1 MASCIPSLTN
11 RRFHTNIYR
20 PTHSIMLLFLASA
33 LCFEGAYTRI
43 SVTEFLD
50 HVWNISSNGAHN
62 VAAGEYFQDA
72 PNNTC
77 YVVREKGEAIITHNY
92 TYYYVYGTKKEIALL
107 TKQLEPLVDNETTIE
122 EMHRDGC
129 DISFVILKA
138 EASEYQQSV
147 FWINIVVWAII
158 LAGVLT
164 GLLLWHCDN
173 YAKDPGNSLLFVTD
187 GNRIVTG
194 Q

>member
-1 MASCIPSLTN
+1 MIPWVSLPN

-43 SVTEFLD
+43 SVSDFLD
-50 HVWNISSNGAHN
+50 LVWTISSNGDEN
-62 VAAGEYFQDA
+62 VAASDYFKE
-72 PNNTC
+72 PENCTR
-77 YVVREKGEAIITHNY
+77 YLVREKGEAITTHNY

-107 TKQLEPLVDNETTIE
+107 TKQLEPIVDNETTIE

-138 EASEYQQSV
+138 EASQYQQSV

>member
-1 MASCIPSLTN
+1 M
-11 RRFHTNIYR
+11 F
-20 PTHSIMLLFLASA
+20 LLAA
-33 LCFEGAYTRI
+33 ACLCFEGAYTRI
-43 SVTEFLD
+43 SVSDFLD
-50 HVWNISSNGAHN
+50 QVWTISSNGDEN
-62 VAAGEYFQDA
+62 VAASDYFKD
-72 PNNTC
+72 PENCTR
-77 YVVREKGEAIITHNY
+77 YLVREKGEAITTHNY

-107 TKQLEPLVDNETTIE
+107 TKQLEPIVDNETTIE

-138 EASEYQQSV
+138 EASQYQQSV

>member
-1 MASCIPSLTN
+1 M
-11 RRFHTNIYR
+11 F
-20 PTHSIMLLFLASA
+20 LLAA
-33 LCFEGAYTRI
+33 ACLCFEGAYTRI

-50 HVWNISSNGAHN
+50 HVWNINSDEAHN
-62 VAAGEYFQDA
+62 VAATDYFKEP

-77 YVVREKGEAIITHNY
+77 YVIREKGERIITHNY

-107 TKQLEPLVDNETTIE
+107 TKQFEPLIDNETTIE
-122 EMHRDGC
+122 AMHSEGC
-129 DISFVILKA
+129 EINFVILKA